1 MTGRDHAPVLVE
13 GHIRRRESAIPT
25 YGHGQQAAMLRAL
38 SWRTAANSAPH
49 FVGHI
54 QPNMH
59 ILDIGCGP
67 GTITV
72 DFAQRV
78 PQGFVTGLDI
88 SDDVLQKAS
97 ADASKRGITNI
108 KYIKGSALELP
119 FPDASFDAVHEHQ
132 VIIHLPDPVQALRE
146 MKRVCKPGGFVTAR
160 DGDSSTFIWYPEP
173 AHIQEW
179 KHALNAVCR
188 ANGGEPDAGRR
199 LHLWAR
205 KAGIDPAR
213 TVRSATSWCY
223 STPEERAW
231 WSNSMAE
238 HTVGSFGDS
247 VKKHG
252 LGDDEDLQRW
262 AAAWREWGADEDG
275 WFIIVSGEI
284 LCNV

>member
-1 MTGRDHAPVLVE
+1 MSAE
-13 GHIRRRESAIPT
+13 GATPT
-25 YGHGQQAAMLRAL
+25 YVHGHQPAFLRAL

-54 QPNMH
+54 LPNMR

-88 SDDVLQKAS
+88 SGEVLEKAR
-97 ADASKRGITNI
+97 ANASERGVTNV
-108 KYIKGSALELP
+108 KFVQGSALELP

-132 VIIHLPDPVQALRE
+132 VLMYLSVPVQALRE
-146 MKRVCKPGGFVTAR
+146 MKRVCKPGGIVAAR
-160 DGDSSTFIWYPEP
+160 EADTSISALYPER
-173 AHIQEW
+173 AQVQEMAR
-179 KHALNAVCR
+179 ALGAVVR

-199 LHLWAR
+199 LHQWAR
-205 KAGIDPAR
+205 KAGIDPAH
-213 TVRSATSWCY
+213 TVRSASTWCY
-223 STPEERAW
+223 SSPEERAW

-238 HTVGSFGDS
+238 HAVGSFGDS

-275 WFIIVSGEI
+275 WFVVLNGEI
-284 LCNV
+284 LCDV